1 MATALN
7 AGDVK
12 RRDYF
17 FVDPNEII
25 VKDDLRG
32 RKFAPTEADIISR
45 AISMLEKTQLQ
56 PVMARRVQDK
66 KLQLVLGFTRTAAA
80 RLIRSGFE
88 HEGVQYHDPEFTL
101 KVIVADCNDKEAL
114 YRNIAENN
122 ERNACSDIDDA
133 HNQNRMREH
142 GDSDTDIAKFYGCSV
157 TQVGK
162 LRKLLSL
169 SDEEQRMVHLGLLPT
184 QVAVDLL
191 DVDTEERA
199 AIIAKCQK
207 DNGKVSGSDVR
218 SQLRDHHLADVD
230 DEDSEADAIFG
241 EAPAPSDQKPAK
253 SITRS
258 IRELKTYLNSR
269 LEDEK
274 FEDFHDVMNVLLEW
288 QAGNKSDKQMDN
300 AFRRLEQKK
309 PSKRK
314 AA

>member
-1 MATALN
+1 MATSVN
-7 AGDVK
+7 AGEVK

-17 FVDPNEII
+17 FVDPNEVI
-25 VKDDLRG
+25 VKEDLRG

-45 AISMLEKTQLQ
+45 AISMIEKTQLQ
-56 PVMARRVQDK
+56 PVQARRVQDK
-66 KLQLVLGFTRTAAA
+66 RLQLVLGFTRTAAA

-88 HEGVQYHDPEFTL
+88 HEGATYHDPEFML

-142 GDSDTDIAKFYGCSV
+142 GDSDADIARFYGCSA

-169 SDEEQRMVHLGLLPT
+169 TDKEQELVHYGLLPT
-184 QVAVDLL
+184 QVAIDLL
-191 DVDTEERA
+191 DLDTDERTK
-199 AIIAKCQK
+199 IITECQK
-207 DNGKVSGSDVR
+207 DNGKIDGAAAR

-230 DEDSEADAIFG
+230 DDEATAIFG
-241 EAPAPSDQKPAK
+241 EASDTKPNNTKPTK

-258 IRELKTYLNSR
+258 LREVKKYLNDR

-274 FEDFHDVMNVLLEW
+274 FGDYHDVMETLVEYM
-288 QAGNKSDKQMDN
+288 AGNKSDRQMDN
-300 AFRRLEQKK
+300 AFKRLPLKK
-309 PSKRK
+309 VRK